1 MRKNKIIFLLLL
13 TSFLAGC
20 NNTSSSVSEENSSNL
35 PFESVSSDILSE
47 EISSEESIGEVVEL
61 NVRNSVPFRLS
72 SIKDLVEDDG
82 TATYHMISP
91 YNDTYEIRC
100 NDASKIEIYNKH
112 RVLIKETI
120 NKTTISL
127 SKDEEV
133 YVKISA
139 PLNVMFSFV
148 VEAEQHY
155 VELPYEINSSIDMT
169 SLPTYSD
176 STSNPTKPY
185 EVKYTKRDDGRGL
198 YVNSNNPEKITTN
211 EFDTCLTRQEVTDKD
226 VFFTFEHNN
235 ANNSFYYYGY
245 RVTNTDDKDIY
256 ITVKNLG
263 YQISGAGSWLGEDEW
278 IKFYNTKFHV
288 DTESLTTSQKGSFDA
303 WIGFCNT
310 YTSNNR
316 KPITYRVPAG
326 QYIYVMGGTTADAYQ
341 NINVFDSANKRV
353 KGGCGNGAVIFTVSG
368 GTAEGAF
375 LVYKDRDA
383 STINASEYITN
394 KQETGYVVTRD
405 GENVGSQYIGYDY
418 CHGVVDADLMW
429 TFNDST
435 PSRNLPVTYQNPFYT
450 NTHTGTPYGEIKKFT
465 TKYHDNVTDWVTH
478 INPNHTKEAIGTD
491 MTKYITI
498 DSVTKKP
505 ISIDTYHYDGKG
517 STANIGNWM
526 VDYIDTFTLVNQ
538 GERTRKFTYKL
549 RHNGAILAF
558 VRDEEGF
565 ISETYQPKYCLRV
578 GDSVYGDGIEDL
590 FIYTVEVKPHSI
602 VRFSVDYNLL
612 ANASGYIKHTAT
624 LD

>member
-1 MRKNKIIFLLLL
+1 MKKSKLLFFLII
-13 TSFLAGC
+13 TSFLTSC
-20 NNTSSSVSEENSSNL
+20 NTVPSDSNIPSEE
-35 PFESVSSDILSE
+35 VSSE
-47 EISSEESIGEVVEL
+47 EISGEQVEL
-61 NVRNSVPFRLS
+61 NVINEDTFRLS
-72 SIKDLVEDDG
+72 SINDFVTSDG
-82 TATYHMISP
+82 TITYKMVAP
-91 YNDTYEIRC
+91 YDDTYEISC
-100 NDASKIEIYNKH
+100 YDATLIEVFDKNKVLIYEHDCEGLLTFKKGQEIYI
-112 RVLIKETI
+112 RIT
-120 NKTTISL
+120 
-127 SKDEEV
+127 
-133 YVKISA
+133 A
-139 PLNVMFSFV
+139 PTDVMFNLDVLARENKV
-148 VEAEQHY
+148 V
-155 VELPYEINSSIDMT
+155 LPYEINSSIDMST
-169 SLPTYSD
+169 LSTQSD
-176 STSNPTKPY
+176 STNDPLKSF
-185 EVKYTKRDDGRGL
+185 EVKYTKRNDGRGL

-245 RVTNTDDKDIY
+245 RVTNTDSKDVF

-278 IKFYNTKFHV
+278 IKFYNTEFQT
-288 DTESLTTSQKGSFDA
+288 DTSFFTTSQQSNFDA
-303 WIGFCNT
+303 FVSFCNT
-310 YTSNNR
+310 YKSENR
-316 KPITYRVPAG
+316 QPITYRIPAG
-326 QYIYVMGGTTADAYQ
+326 KYIYVMGGTTADAYQ
-341 NINVFDSANKRV
+341 NINVFNSANKRV

-405 GENVGSQYIGYDY
+405 GVNVGSQYIGYDD

-429 TFNDST
+429 TFNDAT
-435 PSRNLPVTYQNPFYT
+435 PSKNLPVTYQNKLYT
-450 NTHTGTPYGEIKKFT
+450 NVHSGLPYQEIKKFT

-505 ISIDTYHYDGKG
+505 ISIDTLHYDGKG
-517 STANIGNWM
+517 TTANIGNWM

-538 GERTRKFTYKL
+538 GNKTRKFTYKM
-549 RHNGAILAF
+549 RHNGVILAF
-558 VRDEEGF
+558 VRDEKGF
-565 ISETYQPKYCLRV
+565 ISKTYEPKYCLRV
-578 GDSVYGDGIEDL
+578 HASEYGDAIEDP
-590 FIYTVEVKPHSI
+590 FVYTVEVPAHSI